1 MNHRPRPGVPGTPT
15 SASGIRPRPTL
26 RPRLT
31 STLLALFLLGLLAT
45 ACGESDPS
53 TVGGTDDPSTT
64 DAALKSK
71 VPLKIGAIPDQDPEK
86 LQRLYGTVAGYL
98 EKELGIPVE
107 YVPVTDYTAAVT
119 LFKVG
124 DLDLVWFG
132 GLTGV
137 QARLQVDGAQ
147 AIVQRD
153 IDAAFHSLFIANPA
167 SGIKAVMSAKGL
179 DQLKGRRFTFGSE
192 SSTSGRLMPEFFLG
206 EIGVKTTDFQG
217 PPGFSGSHD
226 KTIDL
231 VAAGTYEAGVVNE
244 QVWKDR
250 VAKGTVDLSKVDTI
264 YRTPAYHDY
273 HWVVH
278 PQVKKRYG
286 PDVVER
292 IQRAFETLD
301 PADPRGKVVLELF
314 GAKKFIETDNSQYGQ
329 IEKVGRSAGLIL

>member
-1 MNHRPRPGVPGTPT
+1 MPGTLRSGSVIQPCPT
-15 SASGIRPRPTL
+15 CWR
-26 RPRLT
+26 RLT
-31 STLLALFLLGLLAT
+31 SALLALVLLALLAT
-45 ACGESDPS
+45 ACGRDSDNDFS
-53 TVGGTDDPSTT
+53 TSSVGAD
-64 DAALKSK
+64 SK
-71 VPLKIGAIPDQDPEK
+71 DPLKIGAIPDQDPEK
-86 LQRLYGTVAGYL
+86 LQRLYGTVADYL
-98 EKELGIPVE
+98 EEELGIPVE
-107 YVPVTDYTAAVT
+107 YLPVTDYTAAVT

-137 QARLQVDGAQ
+137 QARLQVKGAE

-153 IDAAFHSLFIANPA
+153 IDAAFHSLFIANPV
-167 SGIKAVMSAKGL
+167 SGIKAVMNADGL

-192 SSTSGRLMPEFFLG
+192 SSTSGRLMPEFYLG
-206 EIGVKTTDFQG
+206 EAGVRTTDFEG

-286 PDVVER
+286 PDVVGR
-292 IQRAFETLD
+292 IQKAFETLD
-301 PADPRGKVVLELF
+301 PADPTAKVVLELF
-314 GAKKFIETDNSQYGQ
+314 GAKKFIETDNSQYEQ

>member
-1 MNHRPRPGVPGTPT
+1 MPGTHT
-15 SASGIRPRPTL
+15 GGSAIRPRPAV

-31 STLLALFLLGLLAT
+31 STLLALCLLALLAS
-45 ACGESDPS
+45 ACGDSDNDGDKS
-53 TVGGTDDPSTT
+53 TAGPTSDGSSSTT
-64 DAALKSK
+64 VAPKSN

-86 LQRLYGTVAGYL
+86 LQRLYGTVADYL
-98 EKELGIPVE
+98 AEKLGVPVE

-137 QARLQVDGAQ
+137 QARLQVEGAQ

-153 IDAAFHSLFIANPA
+153 IDAAFHSLFIANRS
-167 SGIKAVMSAKGL
+167 SGIKAVMNAAGL

-206 EIGVKTTDFQG
+206 EADVKTTDFEG

-250 VAKGTVDLSKVDTI
+250 VANGTVDLSKVDTI

-286 PDVVER
+286 PHVVER
-292 IQRAFETLD
+292 IQEAFETLD
-301 PADPRGKVVLELF
+301 PADPAAKVVLELF
-314 GAKKFIETDNSQYGQ
+314 GAKKFIKTDNSQYGQ